1 MSQLIIAPNAMPAL
15 QLPADVLAKVQA
27 QLKQAADNQS
37 SSLPRLSFGGK
48 MFNLNVGGSKVELQD
63 RVLDVHIGV
72 VRQHHDTALLVL
84 ATCKSSSGCESK
96 FVRWQW
102 ITHQHTTFVIF
113 VFDIVITKLVEHIVE
128 VRVNRHDMHIKYTVL
143 EFNF

>member
-48 MFNLNVGGSKVELQD
+48 MFNLTVGGSKVELQ
-63 RVLDVHIGV
+63 
-72 VRQHHDTALLVL
+72 
-84 ATCKSSSGCESK
+84 
-96 FVRWQW
+96 
-102 ITHQHTTFVIF
+102 
-113 VFDIVITKLVEHIVE
+113 
-128 VRVNRHDMHIKYTVL
+128 NRTL
-143 EFNF
+143 

>member
-48 MFNLNVGGSKVELQD
+48 MFNLTVGGSKVELQD
-63 RVLDVHIGV
+63 RVLDVHIVAIDPNHHYVFNEFGYDDVKDKMTKV
-72 VRQHHDTALLVL
+72 VCWCVIHCQRTNLLSHPLLDLQV
-84 ATCKSSSGCESK
+84 ANTSNAVS
-96 FVRWQW
+96 
-102 ITHQHTTFVIF
+102 
-113 VFDIVITKLVEHIVE
+113 
-128 VRVNRHDMHIKYTVL
+128 
-143 EFNF
+143 